1 MKISIFSLA
10 IIFFLG
16 CHPNPPA
23 PQHFGYDAVALIKTK
38 ASKLTDS
45 DIRIEL
51 KASKIKARQLDSVN
65 GKDSVLSVP
74 VEITNSSAQ
83 SISTN
88 LAHEWYGGIWTPTDF
103 YVAVQKT
110 GSELDGDW
118 RNGPAYQVGNLGTEN
133 KTVLK
138 SGDKITVDIRLN
150 WKGTG
155 SVPTSALISENIPA
169 TYSIKF
175 LLFFKTDLSEE
186 YFISEELK
194 VEVEK

>member
-1 MKISIFSLA
+1 LKISIFSLA

-88 LAHEWYGGIWTPTDF
+88 LAHEWYGGIWTLRRSSF
-103 YVAVQKT
+103 SAHKT
-110 GSELDGDW
+110 L
-118 RNGPAYQVGNLGTEN
+118 
-133 KTVLK
+133 
-138 SGDKITVDIRLN
+138 
-150 WKGTG
+150 
-155 SVPTSALISENIPA
+155 A
-169 TYSIKF
+169 TPYIF
-175 LLFFKTDLSEE
+175 EFQLLFKLQRAF
-186 YFISEELK
+186 
-194 VEVEK
+194 VA